1 MARRDSVGEVPPVPW
16 RTVVGS
22 GIAGEAKLDHLRLV
36 SLGMR
41 CWQDMSIMVYASGLP
56 IPTPAVFCTFRAV
69 GREVN
74 RKTHRQLRVGCL
86 VFRLAHWRV
95 GKLFHKQ
102 QNAVPMAS
110 CC

>member
-41 CWQDMSIMVYASGLP
+41 CWQDIEHYGLRIWFTDP
-56 IPTPAVFCTFRAV
+56 DTGSTLHLSRSWPRSEQENSPAATR
-69 GREVN
+69 R
-74 RKTHRQLRVGCL
+74 L